1 MPQGHYPPLL
11 QLSVVL
17 STIRNH
23 PLNAFAIS
31 SSACSRASAAPFSID
46 SIPSIVS
53 GKFCVRIGS
62 ISVKDS
68 INEAYKHP
76 GTYENLFWDDI
87 VNLKLKELQL
97 KVYPVMENQIIE
109 IEPNIYVIEK
119 N

>member
-1 MPQGHYPPLL
+1 M
-11 QLSVVL
+11 
-17 STIRNH
+17 
-23 PLNAFAIS
+23 
-31 SSACSRASAAPFSID
+31 
-46 SIPSIVS
+46 
-53 GKFCVRIGS
+53 RIGS

-109 IEPNIYVIEK
+109 IDSVKELEEIDPKYKEYN
-119 N
+119 